1 MIIVP
6 AAIKTEVVL
15 ECYACGH
22 QQPYHLPHPPCPKC
36 GHDFMEARYNYA
48 AVRSLWPEILAGR
61 PFTMWRYREL
71 LPLFDDQYQISMG
84 EGGTPLLPAHNLSM
98 MLGTRNLFIKD
109 ERQNPTNSFKDRQAA
124 LVISMM
130 KEANVSEMVVASTG
144 NVAISYSA
152 YSSHAGIKLWTFL
165 PSLVPP
171 EKMQEIAIYGSEVIK
186 VTATYDV
193 TKKVAAQ
200 FSQHKGI
207 MDDRGIRNIGT
218 REAMKTLAFEVAEQL
233 TEVLGPP
240 RPGIPWRAP
249 DWYIQAVSGGM
260 GPVGFW
266 KGFYELYQMGLVDRM
281 PKMAL
286 IQAEGCAPMVNSF
299 RKNLPEAEP
308 VTSPDTQIITI
319 ATGVPGPAY
328 SYLARIAREHGGT
341 FESVTDDEAFRAT
354 HVLAK
359 MEGLSMEPA
368 AAAAFAGLFKLLSQG
383 VIRRDEIIVVNCS
396 GHTFPV
402 EKFLLGPDWAKEV
415 SEADVAGEQ
424 VQAPK
429 PPSEDLLG
437 ALDQLDER
445 VKTIIIMEDNPEA
458 ARLLRR
464 ILQTRGDF
472 QIAEA
477 HNGREGLALI
487 RQHRPDLILLDLMMP
502 DMDGFAVLDALK
514 ADETLRDL
522 PVIVVTAK
530 ELTQQERQRLQ
541 GQIKMLLQKGS
552 FMDDDLLDDINA
564 LLDKV

>member
-1 MIIVP
+1 
-6 AAIKTEVVL
+6 
-15 ECYACGH
+15 
-22 QQPYHLPHPPCPKC
+22 
-36 GHDFMEARYNYA
+36 
-48 AVRSLWPEILAGR
+48 
-61 PFTMWRYREL
+61 
-71 LPLFDDQYQISMG
+71 
-84 EGGTPLLPAHNLSM
+84 
-98 MLGTRNLFIKD
+98 
-109 ERQNPTNSFKDRQAA
+109 
-124 LVISMM
+124 
-130 KEANVSEMVVASTG
+130 
-144 NVAISYSA
+144 
-152 YSSHAGIKLWTFL
+152 
-165 PSLVPP
+165 
-171 EKMQEIAIYGSEVIK
+171 
-186 VTATYDV
+186 
-193 TKKVAAQ
+193 
-200 FSQHKGI
+200 
-207 MDDRGIRNIGT
+207 
-218 REAMKTLAFEVAEQL
+218 
-233 TEVLGPP
+233 
-240 RPGIPWRAP
+240 
-249 DWYIQAVSGGM
+249 
-260 GPVGFW
+260 
-266 KGFYELYQMGLVDRM
+266 
-281 PKMAL
+281 
-286 IQAEGCAPMVNSF
+286 
-299 RKNLPEAEP
+299 
-308 VTSPDTQIITI
+308 
-319 ATGVPGPAY
+319 
-328 SYLARIAREHGGT
+328 
-341 FESVTDDEAFRAT
+341 
-354 HVLAK
+354 
-359 MEGLSMEPA
+359 MEPA

-487 RQHRPDLILLDLMMP
+487 QQHRPDLILLDLMMP

-541 GQIKMLLQKGS
+541 GRIKMLLQKGS

>member
-1 MIIVP
+1 MVIVS
-6 AAIKTEVVL
+6 AAMKTEVTL

-22 QQPYHLPHPPCPKC
+22 PQPYRLPSPPCPKC

-48 AVRSLWPEILAGR
+48 GVRALWPEVLARR

-71 LPLFDDQYQISMG
+71 LPLFDDQYQITMG
-84 EGGTPLLPAHNLSM
+84 EGGTPLLQAHNLSM
-98 MLGTRNLFIKD
+98 MLGTPNLFIKD

-130 KEANVSEMVVASTG
+130 KEANVAELVVASTG

-152 YSSHAGIKLWTFL
+152 YSAHAGIKLWTFL

-171 EKMQEIAIYGSEVIK
+171 EKMREIAIYGSEVIK
-186 VTATYDV
+186 VTATYDI
-193 TKKVAAQ
+193 TKKIAAQ
-200 FSQHKGI
+200 FAQHKDI

-233 TEVLGPP
+233 AQALGPA
-240 RPGIPWRAP
+240 RPGVPWRVP

-266 KGFYELYQMGLVDRM
+266 KGFYELYQLGLVDRM

-308 VTSPDTQIITI
+308 VTSPDTQVITI

-328 SYLARIAREHGGT
+328 GYLFKIAKEYGGT
-341 FESVTDDEAFRAT
+341 FESVPDTETFRAT

-368 AAAAFAGLFKLLSQG
+368 AAAAFAGLFKLLSKG
-383 VIRRDEIIVVNCS
+383 VIQRDEVIVVNCS

-402 EKFLLGPDWAKEV
+402 EKFLLGPDWVKEV
-415 SEADVAGEQ
+415 TESDVAGEQ
-424 VQAPK
+424 TSAPK
-429 PPSEDLLG
+429 FPTEDLLG
-437 ALDQLDER
+437 ALDQLDAR
-445 VKTIIIMEDNPEA
+445 VKTIVIMEDNPEA

-477 HNGREGLALI
+477 HNGRDGLALI
-487 RQHRPDLILLDLMMP
+487 RQHRPDLILLDMMMP

-514 ADETLRDL
+514 ADPALRDL
-522 PVIVVTAK
+522 PVIVITAK
-530 ELTQQERQRLQ
+530 ELTQKERQRLQ

-552 FMDDDLLDDINA
+552 FMDDDLLEGINA
-564 LLDKV
+564 LLDRA